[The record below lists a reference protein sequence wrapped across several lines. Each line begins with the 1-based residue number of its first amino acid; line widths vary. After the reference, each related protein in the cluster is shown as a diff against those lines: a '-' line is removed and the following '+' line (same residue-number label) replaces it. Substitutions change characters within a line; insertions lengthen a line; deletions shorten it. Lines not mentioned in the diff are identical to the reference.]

1 VCTENSIL
9 IDYVTESPIAP
20 AVLADRRAAQ
30 SLPSPAN
37 DVGFNLTVGPGDQ
50 THRSKIEVL
59 FDHLVGGEQQP
70 GRHGQ
75 AQRLCCFEI
84 EYKHDTDRL
93 SRAVTRGPMIL
104 SDQLVRH
111 SS

>member
-37 DVGFNLTVGPGDQ
+37 DVGFNLTVGKR
-50 THRSKIEVL
+50 TAAKSRSYSITSSAGNSNLDGTVRPSA
-59 FDHLVGGEQQP
+59 FAVS
-70 GRHGQ
+70 
-75 AQRLCCFEI
+75 RLNTSTI
-84 EYKHDTDRL
+84 PIVYRVP
-93 SRAVTRGPMIL
+93 SRVV
-104 SDQLVRH
+104 Q
-111 SS
+111 